1 MPSPRRRQRRCVIC
15 KKGFVPNARLGDR
28 QRTCDEA
35 KCRHELRLRN
45 QAAWRQA
52 HPGYFIAWRA
62 KERAERN
69 AEEPVDP
76 PRVPPP
82 LTRLPWEMAQE
93 EFGVAG
99 ADFLGS
105 LGRLLLGAKS
115 SIRSQP
121 PEGTQETAQVAP
133 GSAKSSIQS
142 QPCGSP
148 AQSGQIGAG

>member
-1 MPSPRRRQRRCVIC
+1 VIC
-15 KKGFVPNARLGDR
+15 RKGFKPDPRVGDR
-28 QRTCDEA
+28 QRTCDEP
-35 KCRHELRLRN
+35 KCRSALRRRS
-45 QAAWRQA
+45 QATWRKA

-69 AEEPVDP
+69 ASEPIDP

-105 LGRLLLGAKS
+105 MGRLLAAAKSSIKSQAPEGTQGSGQIAPAGAKS
-115 SIRSQP
+115 SIAGQGLES
-121 PEGTQETAQVAP
+121 P
-133 GSAKSSIQS
+133 G
-142 QPCGSP
+142 
-148 AQSGQIGAG
+148 QSGQAGAG

>member
-1 MPSPRRRQRRCVIC
+1 MCSRRRRCLIC
-15 KKGFVPNARLGDR
+15 RKGFKPDPRLGDR
-28 QRTCDEA
+28 QRTCDEP
-35 KCRHELRLRN
+35 KCRCELRRRN
-45 QAAWRQA
+45 QAAWRKA

-69 AEEPVDP
+69 AREPIDP

-105 LGRLLLGAKS
+105 LGRLLVAAKSSIQSHPVEGNEGSGQVAPAHAKS
-115 SIRSQP
+115 SIRSQ
-121 PEGTQETAQVAP
+121 AS
-133 GSAKSSIQS
+133 GST
-142 QPCGSP
+142 GR
-148 AQSGQIGAG
+148 SGQLAGA